1 MNMRIVLQE
10 GVDLGRKNVFAFIPV
25 LVSSI
30 LTWLISLVTAGSS
43 GTQMM
48 QGTPGAMRASMTG
61 MAIGAILTAIISM
74 LAHGMTVLMA
84 GRALD
89 GQPTDL
95 KQAFSKTTERI
106 VPLLMA
112 SVVVGVLLGIGFML
126 LVLPGLLIAFFLMF
140 TFVALMVDELGAF
153 ESLGR
158 SVQVIKGRLVDCL
171 VFFLVLIA
179 LGFVFGLVNLILSR
193 IPVVGVILGM
203 VVWALFAGYSS
214 MLLVIA
220 YRELKE
226 SVATDEAA
234 A

>member
-1 MNMRIVLQE
+1 MNIRLVLQE
-10 GVDLGRKNVFAFIPV
+10 GVDLGRKNVFAFVPV

-30 LTWLISLVTAGSS
+30 LTWLISLITVGSS

-48 QGTPGAMRASMTG
+48 HGTPGVMRTSVTG

-89 GQPTDL
+89 GQPADL
-95 KQAFSKTTERI
+95 KQAFGKTTERI

-179 LGFVFGLVNLILSR
+179 LGFVFGLVNLILTR

-203 VVWALFAGYSS
+203 VVWALFAGYAS

-220 YRELKE
+220 YRELKW
-226 SVATDEAA
+226 SAATDETAV
-234 A
+234 